1 MRIAGIPVYWNG
13 INGPGA
19 KVWFTAGHTID
30 ADGAP
35 NCYHPDG
42 SPPGLDYLE
51 NAGHPGNWW
60 ALATDNG
67 EADGEP
73 VIQKSTDPAPGF
85 YVSMTAYTNA
95 GFHYHDPRRYLNSS
109 IIPFCVIPPK
119 LRNAI
124 KPKFLG
130 CQMEAINMQ
139 TGDLSLG
146 MCGDIGPDG
155 ALGEGSRANARNL
168 RLNPDPKKG
177 GTKNRIIRFTLYPG
191 TPAEIGGKVYPL
203 I

>member
-1 MRIAGIPVYWNG
+1 MRIDGIPVYWNG

-19 KVWFTAGHTID
+19 KIWFTAGHTVD
-30 ADGAP
+30 GDGAP

-42 SPPGLDYLE
+42 RPPGLDALG

-60 ALATDNG
+60 ALATHNRKSSG
-67 EADGEP
+67 TP
-73 VIQKSTDPAPGF
+73 IIQRNTDPAPGF
-85 YVSMTAYTNA
+85 YVSMTAYAIA
-95 GFHYHDPRRYLNSS
+95 GKAYRDPNRYLNSS
-109 IIPFCVIPPK
+109 VIPFCVVPPK

-124 KPKFLG
+124 SPKFLG

-139 TGDLSLG
+139 TGDISSG

-155 ALGEGSRANARNL
+155 KLGEGSIQNARL
-168 RLNPDPKKG
+168 LKLNPDPYRG
-177 GTKNRIIRFTLYPG
+177 GTSQRIIQWTLYPG
-191 TPAEIGGKVYPL
+191 TPAEIQGKVYPL